1 MGRQVQLDSRLSA
14 REKAEARKKYEAE
27 QEAEFFERTGIRNEA
42 EDWKLDTMVT
52 KYEYDMALMRRAD
65 EKRNQKKARRQQPID
80 PTTGKPRET
89 SPLDPELPDSSDE
102 NDFEALSREN
112 P

>member
-1 MGRQVQLDSRLSA
+1 
-14 REKAEARKKYEAE
+14 
-27 QEAEFFERTGIRNEA
+27 
-42 EDWKLDTMVT
+42 MVT

-65 EKRNQKKARRQQPID
+65 EKKNRKKARREQPID

-89 SPLDPELPDSSDE
+89 SPLDPELPGSSDDE